1 MDIEQS
7 NNLSISR
14 LEKITRTIGL
24 FLGPICFLVVMLLD
38 PPQAFVE
45 LAKNSLPVNASAED
59 IHTLVYGTKV
69 TFALLLL
76 MVFWWTTEAVPIPIT
91 ALMPGLILPL
101 FHVYGSSNEKLYAF
115 TGKAILSNY
124 AHPIIFLFLSGFL
137 LAAAMQKWSLDKR
150 LTLFILSRGNLAN
163 NSKLVLL
170 GMMTVSATLSMWI
183 SNTATTAMLLPLG
196 LGIIAESGASKSDSN
211 FGKSIMLGIAYAAS
225 IGGVGTI
232 IGSPPN
238 GICVSILSASKIAE
252 INFLDWM
259 KFGIPFV
266 ILFIP
271 VAWLILIKV
280 FPPEI
285 EKLKGGREMIL
296 EQKNQLGELNRGERM
311 TIAVFSIVVFLWVI
325 NPFWDILL
333 PENISAKLLWFDESL
348 IAMFGAILLFL
359 FPVDWKEK
367 KFILEWS
374 DSKVVDWGTLLL
386 FGGGIALSDAMF
398 RTGLAGW
405 IANSTVSIVGTPS
418 AILLILIIVPLTV
431 ILSEITSNT
440 AQITMMMPVLISIAY
455 GTGVDPLAITIAA
468 TVATSMGFMLPVA
481 TPPNALV
488 YGSGYIRM
496 KDMIKVGSILDVLGW
511 IFSIF
516 AVVIFANVIFGIIKL

>member
-1 MDIEQS
+1 MESVQKNQLPLSKIEK
-7 NNLSISR
+7 R
-14 LEKITRTIGL
+14 TRTIGL
-24 FLGPICFLVVMLLD
+24 FLGPIFFLLVLFLD
-38 PPQAFVE
+38 PPQAFFNI
-45 LAKNSLPVNASAED
+45 AKSSLPSDAALSDVR
-59 IHTLVYGTKV
+59 TLVYSTKI

-76 MVFWWTTEAVPIPIT
+76 MVVWWITEAVPIPIT
-91 ALMPGLILPL
+91 ALLPGLILPL
-101 FHVYGSSNEKLYAF
+101 FHVYGSSNEKLYEF
-115 TGKAILSNY
+115 TGKAILLNY

-150 LTLFILSRGNLAN
+150 LTLFILSRGRLADS
-163 NSKLVLL
+163 SKLVLL
-170 GMMTVSATLSMWI
+170 GMMSISAFLSMWI
-183 SNTATTAMLLPLG
+183 SNTAATAMLLPLG
-196 LGIIAESGASKSDSN
+196 LGIIAQSGANKTDSN
-211 FGKSIMLGIAYAAS
+211 FGKSLMLGIAYAAT

-232 IGSPPN
+232 IGSPTN

-259 KFGIPFV
+259 KFGVPFV

-271 VAWLILIKV
+271 VAWFVLIKV

-285 EKLKGGREMIL
+285 EKLQGGKALIL
-296 EQKNQLGELNRGERM
+296 AQKNKLGKWNRGEKM
-311 TIAVFSIVVFLWVI
+311 TVIVFLIVVLLWI
-325 NPFWDILL
+325 TNPFWEMIL
-333 PENISAKLLWFDESL
+333 PENISSKLGWFDESL
-348 IAMFGAILLFL
+348 IALFGAILLFL
-359 FPVDWKEK
+359 FPVDWKERT
-367 KFILEWS
+367 FILEWS

-405 IANSTVSIVGTPS
+405 IANSAVSIVGTPS
-418 AILLILIIVPLTV
+418 AFLLILIIVPLTV

-440 AQITMMMPVLISIAY
+440 AQISMMMPILISIAY

-468 TVATSMGFMLPVA
+468 AVATSMGFMLPVA

-516 AVVIFANVIFGIIKL
+516 AVVTFAYKIFGIIKL